1 MSALVFLSPQAW
13 PLLLLVPL
21 SVGGLWLLAL
31 RHERWLHAEL
41 GPRGRALV
49 GRARRPLL
57 RGCAVGAW
65 ALLLVV
71 ALLRPVGVGSEGED
85 GADVVLVLDVS
96 WSMAARDL
104 APSRLAACQRAIE
117 VLAAAAPASRLALVA
132 FAGDASLQVPLT
144 SDGAA
149 LVAMANELLP
159 GALGRP
165 GTDPGAAIDLAAA
178 QLSRAGRPGAIF
190 VCSDGEDFVGGGA
203 MAAARALAAGHA
215 VHGFGCGDPT
225 GSKIPV
231 DLGDRETFLR
241 DADGRDIVSARLD
254 EPMAAMAAAGG
265 GVYTEL
271 APEALRGIHERHVL
285 PAARAAAVRAGRL
298 QPLPWQQ
305 WPLLAALLFWMLLLC
320 QRERVR

>member
-21 SVGGLWLLAL
+21 LVAALALLAQ
-31 RHERWLHAEL
+31 RHERWLQAEL
-41 GPRGRALV
+41 GPRGIALV
-49 GRARRPLL
+49 GRARRPWLKW
-57 RGCAVGAW
+57 CGACSCS
-65 ALLLVV
+65 LLLVV

-85 GADVVLVLDVS
+85 GADVVLVVDVS

-104 APSRLAACQRAIE
+104 VPSRLAACQRAIE
-117 VLAAAAPASRLALVA
+117 VLAAAAPTSRLSLVA
-132 FAGDASLQVPLT
+132 FAGDASLRVPLT

-159 GALGRP
+159 GVLGRP
-165 GTDPGAAIDLAAA
+165 GTDPGAAIDLAAT

-190 VCSDGEDFVGGGA
+190 VCSDGEDFVGDGA
-203 MAAARALAAGHA
+203 MAAARASAAGHV
-215 VHGFGCGDPT
+215 VHGFGCGDPG

-254 EPMAAMAAAGG
+254 GPLAAMAAAGG
-265 GVYTEL
+265 GFYTEL
-271 APEALRGIHERHVL
+271 GPDALRGVHDRHVL

-298 QPLPWQQ
+298 QPLPLQQ
-305 WPLLAALLFWMLLLC
+305 WPLLAALLLWMLFSC